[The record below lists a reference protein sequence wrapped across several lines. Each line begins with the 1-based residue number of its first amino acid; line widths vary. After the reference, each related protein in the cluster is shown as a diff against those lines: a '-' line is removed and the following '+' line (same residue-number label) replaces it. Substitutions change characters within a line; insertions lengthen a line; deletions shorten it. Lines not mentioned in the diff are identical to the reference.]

1 MKAGEVVFVS
11 LPRFQNEKK
20 DFKGFAFVEYQ
31 SEEAAKN
38 AVRYFAELRAKD
50 ATAPRVIMRY
60 WRMGSFRIN

>member
-38 AVRYFAELRAKD
+38 AVRYFNIPQTRSL
-50 ATAPRVIMRY
+50 
-60 WRMGSFRIN
+60 